1 MAVYCFN
8 LARFDVDYDVRDR
21 GRMLNVLLSDISP
34 MLKEEL
40 SGTKGSNGDIE
51 DEGIK
56 RGVVTLRKQQ
66 IQMILMSGKEPAVE
80 EADPIGDQS
89 EIDLGG
95 VSQFDV
101 RL

>member
-1 MAVYCFN
+1 MAIYCFN

-21 GRMLNVLLSDISP
+21 GRILSVLLSDISP

-40 SGTKGSNGDIE
+40 SGTKSSGKGDTE

-66 IQMILMSGKEPAVE
+66 IQMVLMSGKEPAVE
-80 EADPIGDQS
+80 EADPIGEQS
-89 EIDLGG
+89 QTDLGG
-95 VSQFDV
+95 VPQF
-101 RL
+101 